1 MQIPKFE
8 NKPFKPPRR
17 ILPGTKSAS
26 SATRQVA
33 PSRTIKRPYTQSH
46 TAVEPRSQIKK
57 PKPQSASSSAGHGAV
72 RVDSS
77 YFTVVHRKPTQKK
90 HKVWTGDGYGIVRY
104 QDASKQYLAKVFFYD
119 DSGKFIGSPNLSYVK
134 PDQEL
139 MEIVFKSSGLEI
151 QLDHE
156 IDSMEELDNILQIIK
171 PTNESI
177 NDKTDSRPSTPTAL
191 NSAPA
196 TVKSKTPSPA
206 PTLVK
211 PITSSRFKSAFSRS
225 AALNLTELRKTAST
239 GGDDPKRPKY
249 LPVFDLN
256 KIENP
261 IVMNSSED
269 ADVDVVVDPL
279 LSSKLRPHQRE
290 GVKFMYDCIMS
301 LDRSSH
307 EELADE
313 SKDLTSTNVKLE
325 FDSDVT
331 GCILADEMGLGK
343 TLMTISLI
351 WTLLKQTPYCR
362 GKDINISQSGVPLEG
377 YAKKILIVCPVTL
390 ISNWKNEFKKWL
402 GLNRIGVLTL
412 QSSNTNDMDKSAVYN
427 FLRVHRTYQVLIL
440 GYEKLLS
447 VGNILIGNNNE
458 NNKNA
463 CSIDLLV
470 CDEGH
475 RLKNQSSKVLSV
487 LKALEVKN
495 KILLSGTPIQNDLTE
510 FHTIIDFI
518 NPSILGSY
526 NFFKK
531 NYITPITRARDTVN
545 KYNDNIVEVGEE
557 KSKQLIAVTKKFIL
571 RRTNDILNKY
581 LPPKTDIILFCKP
594 LASQLISFQNTL
606 DGSKLDFGNLTFN
619 SSLGLITTMKK
630 ICNSP
635 SLLNTV
641 NEGNS
646 KGALEQQSS
655 RIYNSISSGKLGV
668 LMRLLSDIRDM
679 TDNEKV
685 VIVSNY
691 TQTLDIIEN
700 LMASNKMVTC
710 RLDGAT
716 PPKLRGSIVSSF
728 NSNPNIFAF
737 LLSAKSGG
745 VGLNLVGASRL
756 ILFDNDW
763 NPSIDIQAMSRIHRD
778 GQKRSCYIYRLV
790 TTGCI
795 DEKILQ
801 RQLMKS
807 SLSSKFLDDGNSG
820 DSKKKSSG
828 TASNNDDLFDKEDL
842 KDLFTVQ
849 TNTLSNT
856 HDLIC
861 PCSGEG
867 SETELRQLQKDGEN
881 LEEQEREAR
890 KILSTWTSARDL
902 QGVIEQS
909 ELNEKQMRA
918 ENMKKCLIGY
928 RHIDPMK
935 CHDLYDD
942 VVTHTVD
949 ELRGAVTFAFIKPGQ
964 TRE

>member
-33 PSRTIKRPYTQSH
+33 PSRTVKRTYNQAHVATRLQPP
-46 TAVEPRSQIKK
+46 AKK
-57 PKPQSASSSAGHGAV
+57 VRPQSAPSADHAPTEN
-72 RVDSS
+72 DSS
-77 YFTVVHRKPTQKK
+77 YFTIVHRKPSQKK
-90 HKVWTGDGYGIVRY
+90 HKVWTGDGYAIVRF
-104 QDASKQYLAKVFFYD
+104 QDSSKQDLAKILFYD
-119 DSGKFIGSPNLSYVK
+119 DSGRFMSSPNLSYVK
-134 PDQEL
+134 QDQEL
-139 MEIVFKSSGLEI
+139 MEIIFKSSGLEI

-156 IDSMEELDNILQIIK
+156 VDSKELDGVLQIIK
-171 PTNESI
+171 PSCDEK
-177 NDKTDSRPSTPTAL
+177 DERVPSRSSVSRVPASPPVTA
-191 NSAPA
+191 
-196 TVKSKTPSPA
+196 KSKSSSPE

-211 PITSSRFKSAFSRS
+211 TIASSRFKAAYSKS
-225 AALNLTELRKTAST
+225 AALTLTDT
-239 GGDDPKRPKY
+239 GKSSNSSNSEIRRPRF
-249 LPVFDLN
+249 LPVFDVN
-256 KIENP
+256 KIDNP
-261 IVMNSSED
+261 IIMNSSED
-269 ADVDVVVDPL
+269 ADVDVIIDPL

-290 GVKFMYDCIMS
+290 GVKFMYDCVMS

-307 EELADE
+307 EELSDE

-325 FDSDVT
+325 LDSDIT

-343 TLMTISLI
+343 TLMTITLI
-351 WTLLKQTPYCR
+351 WTLLKQTPYCLNR
-362 GKDINISQSGVPLEG
+362 DINISQSGVPLEG

-402 GLNRIGVLTL
+402 GLNRVGVLTL
-412 QSSNTNDMDKSAVYN
+412 QSSNTNEMDKSAVYN

-447 VGNILIGNNNE
+447 VGDILVDNNNT

-475 RLKNQSSKVLSV
+475 RLKNQTSKVLGV

-518 NPSILGSY
+518 NPAILGSY

-545 KYNDNIVEVGEE
+545 KYNDNIVEVGEA
-557 KSKQLIAVTKKFIL
+557 KSEQLIAVTKKFIL

-594 LASQLISFQNTL
+594 LASQLVSFQNTL
-606 DGSKLDFGNLTFN
+606 DGSKLDFGNLTYN

-635 SLLNTV
+635 SLLNST
-641 NEGNS
+641 NGDSNS
-646 KGALEQQSS
+646 PVSGQNIS
-655 RIYNSISSGKLGV
+655 RNYNSISSGKLDV
-668 LMRLLSDIRDM
+668 LMRLLNDIRDM

-728 NSNPNIFAF
+728 NNNPNIFAF

-778 GQKRSCYIYRLV
+778 GQKRHCYIYRLA

-807 SLSSKFLDDGNSG
+807 RLSSKFLDDGNTG
-820 DSKKKSSG
+820 GSKKGSNVKG
-828 TASNNDDLFDKEDL
+828 SNNDDLFNKEDL
-842 KDLFTVQ
+842 KDLFTVL
-849 TNTLSNT
+849 TNTPSNT

-867 SETELRQLQKDGEN
+867 SATELKELLADGET
-881 LEEQEREAR
+881 LEERERETR
-890 KILSTWTSARDL
+890 KILSTWSSARDL

-909 ELNEKQMRA
+909 DLDEKQLRA

-928 RHIDPMK
+928 RHINPMK
-935 CHDLYDD
+935 HHNLYDK

-949 ELRGAVTFAFIKPGQ
+949 ELRGAVTFAFIKPG
-964 TRE
+964 EVNKK